1 MENKQKSSNEAH
13 SEPLQQCSVV
23 GSAFDIKWK
32 TVAHM
37 SFGTYSGKP
46 SSYICQRDNNLK
58 VQRESNGGNWYYFID
73 GDDREFK
80 NEEELLKAL
89 KEKV

>member
-1 MENKQKSSNEAH
+1 MENREKTQNEGL

-23 GSAFDIKWK
+23 GSAFVIKWK
-32 TVAHM
+32 TVSHM
-37 SFGTYSGKP
+37 SFGTDSGKP
-46 SSYICQRDNNLK
+46 SSYICQRDNNLN

-80 NEEELLKAL
+80 SEDELLKAL